1 MNLVLSLY
9 SPYAYKTTWRTTKL
23 IHLLRTFV
31 VSLDSNK
38 RVHGMFTLV
47 ISNVQDGF
55 TPPLKSFYW
64 LKTINICSTI
74 DNCSGNTVPSVF
86 LIHTNRWS
94 ATINDIVICPRG
106 VRSHEVIELTLTGR
120 INQHFAKWNTLGG
133 TFTQNESSKIDF
145 QHILLLDFCS
155 PICKKKK
162 KNSPRTG
169 SRESHHDHTEELNN
183 WSSDR

>member
-23 IHLLRTFV
+23 FHLLRTFF

-55 TPPLKSFYW
+55 PSPLKSVYW
-64 LKTINICSTI
+64 LKTINICSTT

-94 ATINDIVICPRG
+94 ATINDIGISVSTR
-106 VRSHEVIELTLTGR
+106 
-120 INQHFAKWNTLGG
+120 
-133 TFTQNESSKIDF
+133 
-145 QHILLLDFCS
+145 CS
-155 PICKKKK
+155 V
-162 KNSPRTG
+162 TW
-169 SRESHHDHTEELNN
+169 NN
-183 WSSDR
+183 WIYTDWPNKPTFCIVKHIRRNFYTKWVVKNWFSTHFNIGFLFANL